1 MKQFKIFLVLFF
13 ALYLVSCNKEET
25 QPTGVGD
32 TLIVTKKIGANTV
45 YGLSF
50 YAYTF
55 SSFKTVKAV
64 NTAAPEKTYS
74 LKSNQNY
81 TTNFYFETP
90 DAEFT
95 MTKPASA
102 TFTFSAVFGNG
113 ATSEFQDVL
122 SDKVLAVPV
131 IEKCEFNSTKGM
143 LDVSWA
149 ALTDADSYAINILDG
164 STVVFG
170 SIELANTIKTYSISA
185 NGGGWLNGFTPVAGK
200 TYKVKVLA
208 FLYEPQY
215 VGGTKYSYDVQATS
229 LSEKDAVW
237 GTN

>member
-1 MKQFKIFLVLFF
+1 MKQLKIFLVLFF
-13 ALYLVSCNKEET
+13 SIYLVSCNKEET

-32 TLIVTKKIGANTV
+32 ALIVTKKVGANTV

-55 SSFKTVKAV
+55 SSFKTVNV
-64 NTAAPEKTYS
+64 NNVAAPEKSYT

-81 TTNFYFETP
+81 STNFYFETP
-90 DAEFT
+90 DADFT
-95 MTKPASA
+95 TTKPVAA
-102 TFTFSAVFGNG
+102 TYNFSAVFGNG
-113 ATSEFQDVL
+113 SANEFQDVL
-122 SDKVLAVPV
+122 TDKALAVPA

-143 LDVSWA
+143 LDISWA

-170 SIELANTIKTYSISA
+170 SIELANTIKSYSISA

-200 TYKVKVLA
+200 TYKVKLLA
-208 FLYEPQY
+208 FLYEPL
-215 VGGTKYSYDVQATS
+215 GSSYNVQATS
-229 LSEKDAVW
+229 FSESTAVW

>member
-1 MKQFKIFLVLFF
+1 MKQLKIFLVLFF
-13 ALYLVSCNKEET
+13 SIYLVSCNKEET

-32 TLIVTKKIGANTV
+32 ALIVTKKVGTNTV

-55 SSFKTVKAV
+55 SSFKTVNV
-64 NTAAPEKTYS
+64 TNVAAPEKTYS

-81 TTNFYFETP
+81 STNFYFETP

-95 MTKPASA
+95 TTKPVAA
-102 TFTFSAVFGNG
+102 TYNFSAVFGNG
-113 ATSEFQDVL
+113 SANEFQDVL
-122 SDKVLAVPV
+122 TDKALAVPV

-143 LDVSWA
+143 LDISWA

-170 SIELANTIKTYSISA
+170 SIELANTIKSYSISA

-200 TYKVKVLA
+200 TYKVKLLA
-208 FLYEPQY
+208 FLYEPL
-215 VGGTKYSYDVQATS
+215 GSSYNVQATS
-229 LSEKDAVW
+229 FSESTAVW